1 VITYQIKPKKSKNT
15 KIIHVSLSGDSQFKL
30 PPHVDGG
37 GLERWSDPNY
47 RQVYRKIYENFED
60 YDPFEVDYR
69 TQANMNELGIAN
81 GCTFFRYVNRGKSA
95 AWHV

>member
-1 VITYQIKPKKSKNT
+1 MSWGVKTFYRIGPRHDVIFYGGLFP
-15 KIIHVSLSGDSQFKL
+15 GDSLFKL

-37 GLERWSDPNY
+37 GLERWSDQNY
-47 RQVYRKIYENFED
+47 RKVYRNIFENFEK

-81 GCTFFRYVNRGKSA
+81 GCTFFRYL
-95 AWHV
+95 